1 MIQELNVNNF
11 DQEINKDK
19 PVVVEFYTTAC
30 SHCKKLAGALN
41 KLSEEKGDDVFFGK
55 CNIDQEAL
63 LQSRFDISA
72 VPTLPFIKNGEIK
85 NRLVGEVHLKLSGL
99 FFLDPGHFLFHKFN
113 FEFYGMFPEC
123 LSQIIPADSRHSQ
136 IVVYPTALCDL
147 CEAGKPVSY
156 SDRKRI

>member
-30 SHCKKLAGALN
+30 SHCKKLVGALN

-72 VPTLPFIKNGEIK
+72 VPTLLFIKNREIK
-85 NRLVGEVHLKLSGL
+85 NRLVGEVHPLIIQEEIKKL
-99 FFLDPGHFLFHKFN
+99 
-113 FEFYGMFPEC
+113 
-123 LSQIIPADSRHSQ
+123 A
-136 IVVYPTALCDL
+136 
-147 CEAGKPVSY
+147 
-156 SDRKRI
+156 

>member
-1 MIQELNVNNF
+1 MPILLLRKRKLRHSLGRPSRSDFVQ
-11 DQEINKDK
+11 

-72 VPTLPFIKNGEIK
+72 VPTLLFIKNGEIK
-85 NRLVGEVHLKLSGL
+85 NRLVGEVHPLIIQEEIKKL
-99 FFLDPGHFLFHKFN
+99 
-113 FEFYGMFPEC
+113 
-123 LSQIIPADSRHSQ
+123 A
-136 IVVYPTALCDL
+136 
-147 CEAGKPVSY
+147 
-156 SDRKRI
+156 

>member
-19 PVVVEFYTTAC
+19 PVVVEFYATAC
-30 SHCKKLAGALN
+30 SHCKKLAGAIN

-72 VPTLPFIKNGEIK
+72 VPTC
-85 NRLVGEVHLKLSGL
+85 
-99 FFLDPGHFLFHKFN
+99 
-113 FEFYGMFPEC
+113 C
-123 LSQIIPADSRHSQ
+123 LSKTERSKTDWWVRFIR
-136 IVVYPTALCDL
+136 
-147 CEAGKPVSY
+147 
-156 SDRKRI
+156 

>member
-72 VPTLPFIKNGEIK
+72 VPTLLFIKNGEIK
-85 NRLVGEVHLKLSGL
+85 NRLVGEVHPL
-99 FFLDPGHFLFHKFN
+99 
-113 FEFYGMFPEC
+113 
-123 LSQIIPADSRHSQ
+123 IIQ
-136 IVVYPTALCDL
+136 EEIK
-147 CEAGKPVSY
+147 KPVSY
-156 SDRKRI
+156 THLTLPTKRIV

>member
-63 LQSRFDISA
+63 LQSRFDISGSTDIA
-72 VPTLPFIKNGEIK
+72 V
-85 NRLVGEVHLKLSGL
+85 
-99 FFLDPGHFLFHKFN
+99 
-113 FEFYGMFPEC
+113 Y
-123 LSQIIPADSRHSQ
+123 Q
-136 IVVYPTALCDL
+136 
-147 CEAGKPVSY
+147 
-156 SDRKRI
+156 KRRDKKQTGG

>member
-19 PVVVEFYTTAC
+19 PVVVE
-30 SHCKKLAGALN
+30 KLAGALN

-72 VPTLPFIKNGEIK
+72 VPTLLFIKNGEIK
-85 NRLVGEVHLKLSGL
+85 NRLVGEVHPLIIQEEIKKL
-99 FFLDPGHFLFHKFN
+99 
-113 FEFYGMFPEC
+113 
-123 LSQIIPADSRHSQ
+123 A
-136 IVVYPTALCDL
+136 
-147 CEAGKPVSY
+147 
-156 SDRKRI
+156 

>member
-19 PVVVEFYTTAC
+19 PVVVEFYTTA
-30 SHCKKLAGALN
+30 CKKLAGALN

-72 VPTLPFIKNGEIK
+72 VPTLLFIKNGEIK
-85 NRLVGEVHLKLSGL
+85 NRLVGEVHPLIIQEEIKKL
-99 FFLDPGHFLFHKFN
+99 
-113 FEFYGMFPEC
+113 
-123 LSQIIPADSRHSQ
+123 
-136 IVVYPTALCDL
+136 V
-147 CEAGKPVSY
+147 
-156 SDRKRI
+156 

>member
-55 CNIDQEAL
+55 CNIDQETG
-63 LQSRFDISA
+63 IE
-72 VPTLPFIKNGEIK
+72 KK
-85 NRLVGEVHLKLSGL
+85 
-99 FFLDPGHFLFHKFN
+99 
-113 FEFYGMFPEC
+113 
-123 LSQIIPADSRHSQ
+123 QI
-136 IVVYPTALCDL
+136 T
-147 CEAGKPVSY
+147 GG
-156 SDRKRI
+156 KRIWVIQLYFQQGF

>member
-72 VPTLPFIKNGEIK
+72 EQYF
-85 NRLVGEVHLKLSGL
+85 
-99 FFLDPGHFLFHKFN
+99 
-113 FEFYGMFPEC
+113 
-123 LSQIIPADSRHSQ
+123 PADLFRGIQ
-136 IVVYPTALCDL
+136 GRYI
-147 CEAGKPVSY
+147 
-156 SDRKRI
+156 RF